1 MSALTE
7 WPRDAYDDDAFGGFD
22 PAAAALSP
30 GNARAM
36 AWAAKLAYETSHEAR
51 MRDIATSWGFAALEP
66 FASPNT
72 ERGRLG
78 EPATSGFVAAG
89 PQATVVAL
97 AGTDP
102 LLLPNWITNLDVRMV
117 KEDRGRLH
125 AGFRAAAV
133 AAQPTLR
140 SALERMH
147 DRDRPLVLA
156 GHSLGGALAV
166 LTAQWLERELH
177 LPVRGVYSLGMPRVG
192 DGAFAEDCGGTLGDR
207 IFRLVH
213 GDDIVACVP
222 FSAAGYRHVGR
233 YLRCP
238 SGGRFAAA
246 DLTRD
251 WSSNEPD
258 FGREFVEGLL
268 RRSLDPAAP
277 PWPTRRTGLA
287 GRLAAKLVEVLPIAL
302 RDHLPDRYIAACSPT

>member
-7 WPRDAYDDDAFGGFD
+7 WPRDAYDDGAFDDFD
-22 PAAAALSP
+22 PATSALSP

-36 AWAAKLAYETSHEAR
+36 AWAAKLAYETSHVRR
-51 MRDIATSWGFAALEP
+51 MRDIAGSWGFGAIET
-66 FASPNT
+66 FASAAADA
-72 ERGRLG
+72 GRLG
-78 EPATSGFVAAG
+78 EPATRGFVAAS
-89 PQATVVAL
+89 PQATVIAL

-102 LLLPNWITNLDVRMV
+102 LLLPNWITNLDIRMV
-117 KEDRGRLH
+117 KEGCGGLH
-125 AGFRAAAV
+125 AGFRTAAV
-133 AAQPTLR
+133 AAQPALR

-147 DRDRPLVLA
+147 DRDRPLFLA

-166 LTAQWLERELH
+166 LAAHWLERELR
-177 LPVRGVYSLGMPRVG
+177 LAVRGVYSLGMPRVG
-192 DGAFAEDCGGTLGDR
+192 DSAFAEDCGTRLGDR
-207 IFRLVH
+207 IIRLVH

-222 FSAAGYRHVGR
+222 FTAAGYRHVGR

-238 SGGRFAAA
+238 SGGRFSAAA
-246 DLTRD
+246 LARD

-287 GRLAAKLVEVLPIAL
+287 GRLAAKLVDVLPVAL
-302 RDHLPDRYIAACSPT
+302 RDHLPDRYIAACSPN

>member
-7 WPRDAYDDDAFGGFD
+7 WPRDAYDDGAFDGFN
-22 PAAAALSP
+22 PANAALSAD
-30 GNARAM
+30 NARAM
-36 AWAAKLAYETSHEAR
+36 AWAAKLAYETSHVQR
-51 MRDIATSWGFAALEP
+51 MRDIAGSWGFGALEP
-66 FASPNT
+66 FASSVA
-72 ERGRLG
+72 EAGRLG
-78 EPATSGFVAAG
+78 EPATRGFVATS
-89 PQATVVAL
+89 PQATVIAL

-102 LLLPNWITNLDVRMV
+102 LLLPNWITNLDIRMV
-117 KEDRGRLH
+117 KDGRGGLH

-133 AAQPTLR
+133 AVQPVLR
-140 SALERMH
+140 PALGRMH
-147 DRDRPLVLA
+147 ECDRPLFLA

-166 LTAQWLERELH
+166 LIAQWLEQELQIA
-177 LPVRGVYSLGMPRVG
+177 VRGVYSLGMPRVG
-192 DGAFAEDCGGTLGDR
+192 DGTFAGECGRRLGDR

-222 FSAAGYRHVGR
+222 FTAAGYRHVGR

-246 DLTRD
+246 ALTPD

-277 PWPTRRTGLA
+277 PWPTQRTGLA
-287 GRLAAKLVEVLPIAL
+287 GRLAAKLVEVLPVAL
-302 RDHLPDRYIAACSPT
+302 RDHLPDRYIAACSPN